1 MCCPIS
7 VDFAS
12 FTQISF
18 GQKGTTVGST
28 LLFKFFSGTFRG
40 HGFTAPSPYHA
51 TKITLHQPGWN
62 PPPARRDRGRVAS
75 SSWPGQ
81 VFPVLR
87 RCSPWPLGN
96 PRGHGW
102 CIPGTGHVTTVPNL
116 DPEIEEKMPIATW
129 RDVFYLSVS
138 IYIYLDLSMS
148 IYIYL
153 YLSISIYIHLYLPIS
168 IYFYLYLSISIYIYV
183 YLSISIYIYL
193 CLSISISI
201 YLYLSVSIYI
211 YLAYWRAWVY
221 HLIIPMLSKII
232 FPSQNCSQHPIDPYI
247 YIHNIYIPISG

>member
-1 MCCPIS
+1 MLSHFCGLRQFHANKFRPKRKHRWFDSTLQVFQRNLQGPWFYSTFPIS
-7 VDFAS
+7 CY
-12 FTQISF
+12 
-18 GQKGTTVGST
+18 KN
-28 LLFKFFSGTFRG
+28 
-40 HGFTAPSPYHA
+40 HPS
-51 TKITLHQPGWN
+51 PGWN
-62 PPPARRDRGRVAS
+62 PRPAHRDRGRVAS

-102 CIPGTGHVTTVPNL
+102 CIPSTGHGTTVPNL

-153 YLSISIYIHLYLPIS
+153 
-168 IYFYLYLSISIYIYV
+168 
-183 YLSISIYIYL
+183 
-193 CLSISISI
+193 
-201 YLYLSVSIYI
+201 
-211 YLAYWRAWVY
+211 AYWRAWVY

-247 YIHNIYIPISG
+247 YIYIIYTSPFQAENCVNREVEATNSIQFSPTWLPAASKSLGAHLSLGSGAG

>member
-18 GQKGTTVGST
+18 GQKGSTVGST

-51 TKITLHQPGWN
+51 TKITLHQGGIPVQLIGIGGGWHLLLGL
-62 PPPARRDRGRVAS
+62 A
-75 SSWPGQ
+75 
-81 VFPVLR
+81 
-87 RCSPWPLGN
+87 RCSRCCAGVPH
-96 PRGHGW
+96 GHWEIPQAMDW
-102 CIPGTGHVTTVPNL
+102 CIPSTGHGTTVPNL

-153 YLSISIYIHLYLPIS
+153 
-168 IYFYLYLSISIYIYV
+168 
-183 YLSISIYIYL
+183 
-193 CLSISISI
+193 
-201 YLYLSVSIYI
+201 
-211 YLAYWRAWVY
+211 AYWRAWVY

-247 YIHNIYIPISG
+247 YIYIIYTSPFQAENCVNREVEATNSIQFSPTWLPAASKSLGAHLSLGSGAG

>member
-1 MCCPIS
+1 MLSHFCGLRQ
-7 VDFAS
+7 

-18 GQKGTTVGST
+18 GQKGSTVGST

-40 HGFTAPSPYHA
+40 HGFTAPFPISCYKNHPS
-51 TKITLHQPGWN
+51 PGWN
-62 PPPARRDRGRVAS
+62 PRPAHRDRGRGGIFFLA
-75 SSWPGQ
+75 WPG
-81 VFPVLR
+81 VPVLR

-102 CIPGTGHVTTVPNL
+102 CIPSTGHGTTVPNL

-153 YLSISIYIHLYLPIS
+153 
-168 IYFYLYLSISIYIYV
+168 
-183 YLSISIYIYL
+183 
-193 CLSISISI
+193 
-201 YLYLSVSIYI
+201 
-211 YLAYWRAWVY
+211 AYWRAWVY

-247 YIHNIYIPISG
+247 YT